1 MSTKL
6 GGYSL
11 QIRSARHAIFAW
23 LTAGPLTPAFWIW
36 LVYTLLHSPKFST
49 ELSDWAGFG
58 LLWLFTGLP
67 SMIALSLGFALYGQL
82 SIKTE
87 ANVSL
92 VVLLASALTWVG
104 ATLFMIALYGSNDL
118 YALGVILQ
126 IAISFGAI
134 AALIMAVLS
143 YALVRLIALKR
154 VPHPTPPLASH
165 GPATSHPHPRAQQST
180 GSSWPSHR
188 RACAKTRRT

>member
-1 MSTKL
+1 
-6 GGYSL
+6 
-11 QIRSARHAIFAW
+11 
-23 LTAGPLTPAFWIW
+23 
-36 LVYTLLHSPKFST
+36 
-49 ELSDWAGFG
+49 
-58 LLWLFTGLP
+58 
-67 SMIALSLGFALYGQL
+67 MIALSLGFALYGQL

-104 ATLFMIALYGSNDL
+104 ATLCMIVLYGSNDL

-165 GPATSHPHPRAQQST
+165 GPSR
-180 GSSWPSHR
+180 
-188 RACAKTRRT
+188 